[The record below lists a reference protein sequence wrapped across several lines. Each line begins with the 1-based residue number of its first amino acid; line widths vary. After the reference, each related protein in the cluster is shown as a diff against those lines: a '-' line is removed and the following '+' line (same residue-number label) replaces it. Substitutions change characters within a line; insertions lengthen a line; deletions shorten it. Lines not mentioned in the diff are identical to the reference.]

1 MVKLT
6 EVEDEHF
13 TAEKPTP
20 SKNDALLVSDD
31 EEDYTDTGKY
41 LKNPCS
47 PAQARAIASR
57 HYYHSTPQPKTSTA
71 SQGVHHSSGQFRQ
84 AFVTSDTW
92 TTLKS
97 YYNPQNQRNSI

>member
-13 TAEKPTP
+13 TAEKPVP

-41 LKNPCS
+41 LKNTCS
-47 PAQARAIASR
+47 PAQPANSDRAANTVLHR
-57 HYYHSTPQPKTSTA
+57 GRKTSMRVKVFKTTPRNPDKNY
-71 SQGVHHSSGQFRQ
+71 GLRHH
-84 AFVTSDTW
+84 
-92 TTLKS
+92 
-97 YYNPQNQRNSI
+97 